1 MYHPAATMASP
12 PLYIIGAGAVGLHLA
27 ARLSAVTPVTVVARG
42 PRVGRLLRDG
52 FELSGAEQGH
62 FKVPVVDISAPLP
75 ASADLL
81 LAVKAT
87 QLADTLAQIKPGPQ
101 HTLGLCQNGLG
112 IAALARM
119 HAPAAA
125 RVRLGCWLG
134 AGLATPINVR
144 VAGVLQLE
152 LAADDP
158 AALRTRDRWQRLLAA
173 AGYPV
178 RVVPSVAACE
188 WRKSLWSL
196 AVCGL
201 CASLGERNGAILDSP
216 PLLALA
222 RELLQEA
229 RSVAAA
235 EGVTL
240 GDDDLE
246 RVFTATRT
254 SRENRNVMLQDIA
267 RGETTEMYFLN
278 LAVAR
283 LAVKHGL
290 FAPVNAVVARLVE
303 HCERRGPVRP
313 ASPRSPQAAAP
324 TDPATDE

>member
-1 MYHPAATMASP
+1 MAAP
-12 PLYIIGAGAVGLHLA
+12 PLYIVGAGAVGLHLA
-27 ARLSAVTPVTVVARG
+27 ARLSTVTPVTLVARG
-42 PRVGRLLRDG
+42 PRVGRLNRDG
-52 FELSGAEQGH
+52 FELSGSEQGH
-62 FKVPVVDISAPLP
+62 FKLPVVAITEPLP

-87 QLADTLAQIKPGPQ
+87 ELADTLTQLKPGPQ

-125 RVRLGCWLG
+125 RVRVGCWLG

-144 VAGVLQLE
+144 VSGVLQIE

-178 RVVPSVAACE
+178 RIVPSLAACE

-235 EGVTL
+235 EGVL
-240 GDDDLE
+240 LSDDDIE
-246 RVFTATRT
+246 RVFASLRT
-254 SRENRNVMLQDIA
+254 SREHRNVMLQDIT
-267 RGETTEMYFLN
+267 RGEATEMYFLN

-303 HCERRGPVRP
+303 HCERRGPTRP
-313 ASPRSPQAAAP
+313 PDGPP
-324 TDPATDE
+324 PGE

>member
-119 HAPAAA
+119 HTPAAA

-173 AGYPV
+173 AGSPV

-188 WRKSLWSL
+188 WRKSLWNLGVS
-196 AVCGL
+196 GL
-201 CASLGERNGAILDSP
+201 CAALGERNGAVLDSP
-216 PLLALA
+216 PLQALA

-229 RSVAAA
+229 RTVAAA

-240 GDDDLE
+240 TDADIE
-246 RVFTATRT
+246 RVFAATRST
-254 SRENRNVMLQDIA
+254 RDNRGPMLQDLL
-267 RGETTEMYFLN
+267 RGQATEMQFLN

-283 LAVKHGL
+283 LAVRHGL

-303 HCERRGPVRP
+303 HCERRGPKP
-313 ASPRSPQAAAP
+313 GAPPQ
-324 TDPATDE
+324 DPQE